1 MRAKI
6 KAWFKSLSIIERW
19 VLCLLALSFFVGLNF
34 GFPLTT
40 VTNDE
45 MFFVGSVF
53 RSLASHSFLPQGLDV
68 PYGTLN
74 YLLSFVLISASLLGL
89 LPFFHFNLAV
99 LQTWVAGHY
108 YLFYLAPRLVSAL
121 ALVGLLIL
129 FYDLAREKIKSV
141 ALRLALISLLFSNV
155 IITAIFHTG
164 KVWGLS
170 TFFLVGSALFLYR
183 VWQGDRHYAV
193 WAILFSFLAA
203 ANFPLAGL
211 ALISSPCLYV
221 IYRRQDLPLREL
233 YRFGAGGLGLLILIL
248 AINYQGIGE
257 QIRSIVFDYTLSPFA
272 RAYNTPIPSSILLFS
287 IKALLLFTPLWL
299 ALTASTGKIAD
310 QKLFKLALGYLL
322 IYLLAVGLT
331 ARWVHDLS
339 AAFRYLV
346 PVGFFLSLLI
356 FSLDWKELGRLRR
369 LSIGALVVINLIYF
383 SFTITLLL
391 RPTTFNL
398 VRDWTAANL
407 NSPQTVIINQ
417 TGFWYEPPLNQI
429 TALAIQDQF
438 CASRCQSVRRGE
450 GSTEFQSL
458 VLGNQTR
465 ATSIVGH
472 KVYLV
477 ATTTVV
483 TRTGDLVY
491 SISEASYR
499 GSPQLLDLFGDYSNL
514 NFFRLH
520 HWGEN
525 FYLYRSN

>member
-1 MRAKI
+1 MPAKI
-6 KAWFKSLSIIERW
+6 RAWFSPFTIIERW
-19 VLCLLALSFFVGLNF
+19 VLGLLVLSFFVGLNF

-74 YLLSFVLISASLLGL
+74 YLLSFALINAGLLGL
-89 LPFFHFNLAV
+89 LPFFHFNLAA

-108 YLFYLAPRLVSAL
+108 YLFYLAPRLVSVL
-121 ALVGLLIL
+121 ALTGLLLL
-129 FYDLAREKIKSV
+129 FYQLAREKIKFV
-141 ALRLALISLLFSNV
+141 ALRLALISLLFTNV

-183 VWQGDRHYAV
+183 VWQGDRRYAV
-193 WAILFSFLAA
+193 WTILFSFLAV

-211 ALISSPCLYV
+211 ALISLPCLYF
-221 IYRRQDLPLREL
+221 IYRQQGWPFREL
-233 YRFGAGGLGLLILIL
+233 YRFSAGGLGLLILIL

-272 RAYNTPIPSSILLFS
+272 RAYNTPILESILLFGA
-287 IKALLLFTPLWL
+287 KALLLFTPLWL
-299 ALTASTGKIAD
+299 ALVASTAKIAD
-310 QKLFKLALGYLL
+310 RKLFKLALGYLVL
-322 IYLLAVGLT
+322 YLLAVAVT

-346 PVGFFLSLLI
+346 PVGFFLTLLI
-356 FSLDWKELGRLRR
+356 FSLDWRELNRSRQFF
-369 LSIGALVVINLIYF
+369 IGALVIINLIYF
-383 SFTITLLL
+383 GWTLTLLL

-398 VRDWTAANL
+398 VRDWTVANL
-407 NSPQTVIINQ
+407 NSPQTAIINL

-438 CASRCQSVRRGE
+438 CASRCQVARRGE
-450 GSTEFQSL
+450 GSVGFQSL

-465 ATSIVGH
+465 ATSTVGR
-472 KVYLV
+472 KV
-477 ATTTVV
+477 
-483 TRTGDLVY
+483 
-491 SISEASYR
+491 
-499 GSPQLLDLFGDYSNL
+499 
-514 NFFRLH
+514 
-520 HWGEN
+520 
-525 FYLYRSN
+525 